1 MNEWHHLAEND
12 GLNKKLWAAHSIG
25 KKIKLVPEFLK
36 GKTKVGHTK
45 DFSYLPTD
53 YCADSNPIIRAE
65 KIVSKH
71 LTLEQKMSLK

>member
-1 MNEWHHLAEND
+1 MMDWIKNCELPILLE
-12 GLNKKLWAAHSIG
+12 